1 MLSEPLVSTP
11 NTWEPAALAGLCG
24 AENVTGWAQREA
36 ERLPLAASRSESRT
50 GAMEK
55 REKKKASPE
64 GREEPQKQR
73 DQSSELTGF
82 KLRKDSIRSEGALA
96 FASSTPFSTVVQEWP
111 RSLLGG
117 LGQGGCPTCHGGKPT
132 CSAASR
138 APAEPL
144 PEP

>member
-1 MLSEPLVSTP
+1 
-11 NTWEPAALAGLCG
+11 
-24 AENVTGWAQREA
+24 
-36 ERLPLAASRSESRT
+36 
-50 GAMEK
+50 MEK

-96 FASSTPFSTVVQEWP
+96 FASSPPFSAVVQEWP

-117 LGQGGCPTCHGGKPT
+117 WGQGGCPTSHGGKPM
-132 CSAASR
+132 CLAASR